1 VPAAAAAA
9 AAGIPA
15 PARPDRASSAAVRDA
30 AAVTSVGDPR
40 LAAIV
45 AWWEIHRAEVPWR
58 ATRDVYA
65 IWVAEVMSVQT
76 TLSRA
81 VAAWEAWMA
90 RWPTVETLAAASLA
104 DVLGQ
109 WQGLGY
115 PRRARDLQRGA
126 QIVVAEGWPDPLTR
140 LPGVG
145 PYVAAAVRCFAREEP
160 VLPCDVNVTRVLSR
174 RFPDGV
180 DISPD
185 PWRSAQALMEFG
197 QRICRPRPAC
207 GDCPA
212 PAGCAGPRTD
222 EQRPARRRQAP
233 YPGSFRERRGTL
245 LAGVLAAG
253 RLPRAG
259 ADAEAALSLARDGLI
274 RIEGLWLLAPN

>member
-1 VPAAAAAA
+1 MTAASD
-9 AAGIPA
+9 GQ
-15 PARPDRASSAAVRDA
+15 
-30 AAVTSVGDPR
+30 

-45 AWWEIHRAEVPWR
+45 SWWDTHRREVPWR

-81 VAAWEAWMA
+81 VTAWETWMA
-90 RWPTVETLAAASLA
+90 RWPTVEALAAASLSE
-104 DVLGQ
+104 VLAQ

-115 PRRARDLQRGA
+115 PRRARDLHHGA
-126 QIVVAEGWPDPLTR
+126 RIVSETGWPEPLTR

-145 PYVAAAVRCFAREEP
+145 PYVAAAVACFAREEP
-160 VLPCDVNVTRVLSR
+160 VLPRDVNVNRVLAR

-180 DISPD
+180 DIAAD
-185 PWRSAQALMEFG
+185 PWRSGQALMEFG
-197 QRICRPRPAC
+197 QRVCRARPAC

-212 PAGCAGPRTD
+212 PTGCGGPAAD
-222 EQRPARRRQAP
+222 VHHPPRRRQAP
-233 YPGSFRERRGTL
+233 YPGSFRERRGTV

-259 ADAEAALSLARDGLI
+259 TDPEAAASLARDGLI
-274 RIEGLWLLAPN
+274 RIEGAWLLSPD